1 MVRIILVVAILFP
14 FICFAQS
21 PPIEIGKSVNG
32 VYLISADSSILF
44 KAIRQTLKDGSVM
57 TEMHIESKNKWHYL
71 VASGTQKNYTKTIAV
86 EIRYEP
92 NNQTFYAIDGLAH
105 KTCAS
110 AGCNDCELFKENGN
124 IIGCLCEASG
134 TVSNGCNFK
143 VEPKSIFYYQLKHFL
158 SLKK

>member
-1 MVRIILVVAILFP
+1 VRIILVISILFP

-32 VYLISADSSILF
+32 GCLISADSSILF

-57 TEMHIESKNKWHYL
+57 TEMHIESNNKWHYL
-71 VASGTQKNYTKTIAV
+71 VASGMQKKYTKTIAI
-86 EIRYEP
+86 EIWYEP
-92 NNQTFYAIDGLAH
+92 NNHTFYAIDGLAH

-110 AGCNDCELFKENGN
+110 AGCNDCKLFKENGN
-124 IIGCLCEASG
+124 IIGCLCKSSG
-134 TVSNGCNFK
+134 TVSNGCNYK
-143 VEPKSIFYYQLKHFL
+143 VEPKSVFYYQLKHVL